1 MVGGQ
6 IFCHSFEHSLT
17 GGGLLCSRMKVVYT
31 ILDEAIRLPAQRNE
45 MARLVPSIL
54 CTRTYMHFHP
64 VCFISLGKHHC
75 SHVSQLLHIIRMSL
89 QAMCLLISRGDN
101 RCYLYALDAF
111 VNIQTRK
118 VRRNTSRARHCVCPV
133 RVSAGHS
140 ISKIICYIPRIKALF
155 RESPE

>member
-6 IFCHSFEHSLT
+6 ISCHPFEHSLT

-31 ILDEAIRLPAQRNE
+31 MPDEAIRLPAQRNE

-54 CTRTYMHFHP
+54 CTRTYMYFHP
-64 VCFISLGKHHC
+64 VYFISLGRYHC
-75 SHVSQLLHIIRMSL
+75 LHVFQLLHIIRMPL
-89 QAMCLLISRGDN
+89 QAMCLLISRDDG

-118 VRRNTSRARHCVCPV
+118 VRRKTSRARHCVCPV

-140 ISKIICYIPRIKALF
+140 ISKIICYIPHIIGLF
-155 RESPE
+155 RESAE